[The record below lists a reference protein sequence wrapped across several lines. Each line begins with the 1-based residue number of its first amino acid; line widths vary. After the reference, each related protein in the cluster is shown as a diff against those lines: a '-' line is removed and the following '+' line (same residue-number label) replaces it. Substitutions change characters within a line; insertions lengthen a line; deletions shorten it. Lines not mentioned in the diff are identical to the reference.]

1 MPGETREGTPEGIDI
16 FDVDHTLTR
25 RSSGSRFVL
34 LAMRRG
40 VLPRRL
46 LIAIG
51 WFSLMY
57 RLGIMRLRARESG
70 LPYLRGV
77 RRDILESI
85 ARESFE
91 RWLKADIFPSAA
103 RLVQTLHGEGRRVV
117 LATSSIDF
125 IVAPLARHLGIDGVL
140 ATTFEFRDG
149 ICTGRL
155 VGNPMFRGQKKEAV
169 LSWLRKQGVPPEA
182 CSFYSDSSYDLP
194 LLEAVGRPVAVNPDR
209 RLRRIART
217 RGWPIMELA

>member
-1 MPGETREGTPEGIDI
+1 
-16 FDVDHTLTR
+16 
-25 RSSGSRFVL
+25 
-34 LAMRRG
+34 MRRG

-46 LIAIG
+46 LFAIA

-57 RLGIMRLRARESG
+57 SLGVMQLRARERG

-77 RRDILESI
+77 RRDTLESI

-91 RWLKADIFPSAA
+91 RWLKDDIFPGAA
-103 RLVQTLHGEGRRVV
+103 RLVQRLHGEGRRVM

-140 ATTFEFRDG
+140 ATSFEFKDG

-155 VGNPMFRGQKKEAV
+155 VGSPMFRGQKKAAV
-169 LSWLRKQGVPPEA
+169 LDWLKERGTPPET
-182 CSFYSDSSYDLP
+182 CSFYSDSAYDLP

-209 RLRRIART
+209 RLRAIAVA
-217 RGWPIMELA
+217 RGWPIMDLS